1 MLFAYMREINIF
13 TCYLISFLSEY
24 ISSKVATTTGERI
37 VQWSKFTIEQLYVQK
52 YNYFAHI
59 L

>member
-1 MLFAYMREINIF
+1 MREINIF